1 MATVT
6 NWVETLNAG
15 ETTVYPYVG
24 TEWLWLIIAV
34 AFWIIWHVRTS
45 ASETEENDEIA
56 SKSKGPNDNKDN
68 IANW

>member
-15 ETTVYPYVG
+15 ETAVYPYVG

-45 ASETEENDEIA
+45 AIETEENDEIA
-56 SKSKGPNDNKDN
+56 SKSKGPNDYKDN

>member
-15 ETTVYPYVG
+15 ETAVYPYVG
-24 TEWLWLIIAV
+24 TECLWLIIAV

-56 SKSKGPNDNKDN
+56 SKSKGPND
-68 IANW
+68 

>member
-1 MATVT
+1 MATIT

-15 ETTVYPYVG
+15 ETAVYPYVG

-34 AFWIIWHVRTS
+34 AFWIKWHVRTS

-56 SKSKGPNDNKDN
+56 SKSKGPNDYKDN

>member
-15 ETTVYPYVG
+15 ETAVYPYVG

-45 ASETEENDEIA
+45 ASETEVYDEIA
-56 SKSKGPNDNKDN
+56 S
-68 IANW
+68 

>member
-6 NWVETLNAG
+6 DWVETLNAG
-15 ETTVYPYVG
+15 ETAVYPYVG

-56 SKSKGPNDNKDN
+56 SKSKGPNDYKDN

>member
-15 ETTVYPYVG
+15 ETAVYPYVG

-45 ASETEENDEIA
+45 ASETEEIDEIA
-56 SKSKGPNDNKDN
+56 SKSKGPNDYKDN
-68 IANW
+68 IAIW

>member
-15 ETTVYPYVG
+15 ETAVYPYVG
-24 TEWLWLIIAV
+24 TELLWLIIAV

-56 SKSKGPNDNKDN
+56 SKSKGPNDYKDN